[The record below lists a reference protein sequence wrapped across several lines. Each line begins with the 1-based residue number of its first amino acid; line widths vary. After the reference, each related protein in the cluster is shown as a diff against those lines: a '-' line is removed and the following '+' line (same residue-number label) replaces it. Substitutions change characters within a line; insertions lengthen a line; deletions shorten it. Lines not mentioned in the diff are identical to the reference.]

1 MGIETYSRVQA
12 GARIGLSATDAW
24 RRTAA
29 GGTQLYHCQGILASL
44 NPNGTWATLG
54 LIKAMPAK
62 YLGQVFATNEAEV
75 IKEAAKE
82 FNVAEALRDRIVA
95 RREDY

>member
-1 MGIETYSRVQA
+1 MAKAKKSKPRDHKSRWS
-12 GARIGLSATDAW
+12 IS
-24 RRTAA
+24 
-29 GGTQLYHCQGILASL
+29 
-44 NPNGTWATLG
+44 
-54 LIKAMPAK
+54 LIKATPAK
-62 YLGQVFATNEAEV
+62 FLGQVFANTEAEA